1 MADKRPIVIGA
12 TDLGEISASDTIA
25 LSLTNITGSTATT
38 TVDPSADYIPLYD
51 ASATANRK
59 ATLHSIGAVIV
70 LPTTVRDC
78 SNTASEVSVIE
89 ATIPANGW
97 RDGHYVEIRGMI
109 EWRNLDGGS
118 PTLTTKI
125 KAGSS
130 YHTLGSATIG
140 GTGYTRVP
148 YRVLISRRGSS
159 LWVAGWDYAY
169 GMAAEWHPA
178 ALNEVIG
185 ADIYASGKKGGEI
198 ASLTFS
204 SDLTIALTAQWS
216 AASANRYY
224 NALDGEVLLR

>member
-1 MADKRPIVIGA
+1 MAEVKPLKLASGII
-12 TDLGEISASDTIA
+12 TELGSSDTIPVSA
-25 LSLTNITGSTATT
+25 IPLSSLGVVRVLTT
-38 TVDPSADYIPLYD
+38 TVR
-51 ASATANRK
+51 N
-59 ATLHSIGAVIV
+59 
-70 LPTTVRDC
+70 C

-89 ATIPANGW
+89 ATIPANGLA
-97 RDGHYVEIRGMI
+97 DGHYLELRGRI

-118 PTLTTKI
+118 PTITTRV

-130 YHTLGSATIG
+130 YLTLGSATIG
-140 GTGYTRVP
+140 GSGYTHIP
-148 YRVLISRRGSS
+148 YRVLMVRHGSS
-159 LWVAGWDYAY
+159 LWVTGWDYAY

-185 ADIYASGKKGGEI
+185 ADLYASGKKGGEI
-198 ASLTFS
+198 ASLDFT

>member
-1 MADKRPIVIGA
+1 MAEVKPLKLASGII
-12 TDLGEISASDTIA
+12 TELGSSDTIPVSA
-25 LSLTNITGSTATT
+25 IPLASLGVTRVLTT
-38 TVDPSADYIPLYD
+38 TVR
-51 ASATANRK
+51 N
-59 ATLHSIGAVIV
+59 
-70 LPTTVRDC
+70 C

-89 ATIPANGW
+89 ATIPANTLA
-97 RDGHYVEIRGMI
+97 DGHYIELRGRV

-140 GTGYTRVP
+140 GTGYTHIP
-148 YRVLISRRGSS
+148 YRVLMVRRGSS

-178 ALNEVIG
+178 ALNEIIG

>member
-1 MADKRPIVIGA
+1 MAEVKPLKLASGII
-12 TDLGEISASDTIA
+12 TELGSSDTIPVSA
-25 LSLTNITGSTATT
+25 IPLSSLGVVRVLTT
-38 TVDPSADYIPLYD
+38 TVR
-51 ASATANRK
+51 N
-59 ATLHSIGAVIV
+59 
-70 LPTTVRDC
+70 C

-89 ATIPANGW
+89 ATIPANTLA
-97 RDGHYVEIRGMI
+97 DGHYIELRGRV

-178 ALNEVIG
+178 ALNEIIG
-185 ADIYASGKKGGEI
+185 GDLYASGKKGGEI
-198 ASLTFS
+198 ASLDFT

>member
-1 MADKRPIVIGA
+1 MAEVKPLKLASGII
-12 TDLGEISASDTIA
+12 TELGSSDTIPVSA
-25 LSLTNITGSTATT
+25 IPLASLGVTRVLTT
-38 TVDPSADYIPLYD
+38 TVR
-51 ASATANRK
+51 N
-59 ATLHSIGAVIV
+59 
-70 LPTTVRDC
+70 C

-89 ATIPANGW
+89 ATIPANALA
-97 RDGHYVEIRGMI
+97 DGHYLELRGRI

-130 YHTLGSATIG
+130 SLTLGSATIG
-140 GTGYTRVP
+140 GSGYTHIP
-148 YRVLISRRGSS
+148 YRVLMVRHGSS
-159 LWVAGWDYAY
+159 LWVTGWDYAY

>member
-1 MADKRPIVIGA
+1 MAEVKPLKLASGII
-12 TDLGEISASDTIA
+12 TELGSSDTIPVSA
-25 LSLTNITGSTATT
+25 IPLSSLGVVRVLTT
-38 TVDPSADYIPLYD
+38 TVR
-51 ASATANRK
+51 N
-59 ATLHSIGAVIV
+59 
-70 LPTTVRDC
+70 C

-89 ATIPANGW
+89 ATIPANTLA
-97 RDGHYVEIRGMI
+97 DGHYIELRGRV

-118 PTLTTKI
+118 PTLTTRV

-130 YHTLGSATIG
+130 YLTLGSATIG
-140 GTGYTRVP
+140 GSGYTHIP
-148 YRVLISRRGSS
+148 YRVLMVRHGSS
-159 LWVAGWDYAY
+159 LWVTGWDYAY

-185 ADIYASGKKGGEI
+185 ADLYASGKKGGEI
-198 ASLTFS
+198 ASLDFT

>member
-1 MADKRPIVIGA
+1 MAEVKPLKLASGII
-12 TDLGEISASDTIA
+12 TELGSSDTIPVSA
-25 LSLTNITGSTATT
+25 IPLASLGVTRVLTT
-38 TVDPSADYIPLYD
+38 TVR
-51 ASATANRK
+51 N
-59 ATLHSIGAVIV
+59 
-70 LPTTVRDC
+70 C

-89 ATIPANGW
+89 ATIPANTLA
-97 RDGHYVEIRGMI
+97 DGHYIELRGRV

-198 ASLTFS
+198 TSLTFT

-224 NALDGEVLLR
+224 NALEGEVLLR

>member
-1 MADKRPIVIGA
+1 MAEVKPLKLASGII
-12 TDLGEISASDTIA
+12 TELGSSDTIPVSA
-25 LSLTNITGSTATT
+25 IPLSSLGVVRVLTT
-38 TVDPSADYIPLYD
+38 TVR
-51 ASATANRK
+51 N
-59 ATLHSIGAVIV
+59 
-70 LPTTVRDC
+70 C

-89 ATIPANGW
+89 ATIPANGLA
-97 RDGHYVEIRGMI
+97 DGHYLELRGRI

-118 PTLTTKI
+118 PTITTRV

-130 YHTLGSATIG
+130 YLTLGSATIG
-140 GTGYTRVP
+140 GSGYTHIP
-148 YRVLISRRGSS
+148 YRVLMVRHGSS

-178 ALNEVIG
+178 ALNEIIG

>member
-59 ATLHSIGAVIV
+59 ATLHSIGATIV

-78 SNTASEVSVIE
+78 SNTASEVLVIE
-89 ATIPANGW
+89 ATVPANGW

-118 PTLTTKI
+118 PTLTI
-125 KAGSS
+125 KAKVGSS
-130 YHTLGSATIG
+130 TLTLNTATIG
-140 GTGYTRVP
+140 GSGYTRIP
-148 YRVLISRRGSS
+148 YRLLLLRDGSS
-159 LWVAGWDYAY
+159 VWVTGWDYAY
-169 GMAAEWHPA
+169 SMAAEWHFA

-185 ADIYASGKKGGEI
+185 GDEFTSGKKGGEI
-198 ASLTFS
+198 ASVTFTA
-204 SDLTIALTAQWS
+204 DLTVAITATWS

-224 NALDGEVLLR
+224 NALVGEVILR

>member
-1 MADKRPIVIGA
+1 MAEVKPLKLASGII
-12 TDLGEISASDTIA
+12 TELGSSDTIPVSA
-25 LSLTNITGSTATT
+25 IPLASLGVTRVLTT
-38 TVDPSADYIPLYD
+38 TVR
-51 ASATANRK
+51 N
-59 ATLHSIGAVIV
+59 
-70 LPTTVRDC
+70 C

-89 ATIPANGW
+89 ATIPANTLA
-97 RDGHYVEIRGMI
+97 DGHYIELRGRV

-185 ADIYASGKKGGEI
+185 ADLYASGKKGGEI
-198 ASLTFS
+198 ASLDFT

>member
-1 MADKRPIVIGA
+1 MAEVKPLKLASGII
-12 TDLGEISASDTIA
+12 TELGSSDTIPVSA
-25 LSLTNITGSTATT
+25 IPLSSLGVVRVLTT
-38 TVDPSADYIPLYD
+38 TVR
-51 ASATANRK
+51 N
-59 ATLHSIGAVIV
+59 
-70 LPTTVRDC
+70 C

-89 ATIPANGW
+89 ATIPANTLA
-97 RDGHYVEIRGMI
+97 DGHYIELRGRV

-159 LWVAGWDYAY
+159 LWVAGWDYSQGFAPEY
-169 GMAAEWHPA
+169 HPA
-178 ALNEVIG
+178 AINEVIG
-185 ADIYASGKKGGEI
+185 ADLYASGKKGGEI

>member
-1 MADKRPIVIGA
+1 MAEVKPLKLASGII
-12 TDLGEISASDTIA
+12 TELGSSDTIPVSA
-25 LSLTNITGSTATT
+25 IPLSSLGVVRVLTT
-38 TVDPSADYIPLYD
+38 TVR
-51 ASATANRK
+51 N
-59 ATLHSIGAVIV
+59 
-70 LPTTVRDC
+70 C

-89 ATIPANGW
+89 ATIPANGLA
-97 RDGHYVEIRGMI
+97 DGHYLELRGRI

-118 PTLTTKI
+118 PTITTRV

-130 YHTLGSATIG
+130 YLTLGSATIG
-140 GTGYTRVP
+140 GSGYTHIP
-148 YRVLISRRGSS
+148 YRVLMVRHGSS
-159 LWVAGWDYAY
+159 LWVTGWDYAY

-185 ADIYASGKKGGEI
+185 ADLYASGKKGGEI
-198 ASLTFS
+198 ASLTFT

>member
-1 MADKRPIVIGA
+1 MARKILNGLVISGNS
-12 TDLGEISASDTIA
+12 SA
-25 LSLTNITGSTATT
+25 
-38 TVDPSADYIPLYD
+38 
-51 ASATANRK
+51 ASPHAGVG
-59 ATLHSIGAVIV
+59 LV
-70 LPTTVRDC
+70 LPVTVRNC

-89 ATIPANGW
+89 ATIPANTLA
-97 RDGHYVEIRGMI
+97 DGHYIELRGRV

-178 ALNEVIG
+178 ALNEIIG

>member
-1 MADKRPIVIGA
+1 MAEVKPLKLASGII
-12 TDLGEISASDTIA
+12 TELGSSDTIPVSA
-25 LSLTNITGSTATT
+25 IPLASLGVTRVLTT
-38 TVDPSADYIPLYD
+38 TVR
-51 ASATANRK
+51 N
-59 ATLHSIGAVIV
+59 
-70 LPTTVRDC
+70 C

-89 ATIPANGW
+89 ATIPANTLA
-97 RDGHYVEIRGMI
+97 DGHYIELRGRV

-118 PTLTTKI
+118 PTITTRV

-130 YHTLGSATIG
+130 YLTLGSATIG

-178 ALNEVIG
+178 ALNEIIG

>member
-1 MADKRPIVIGA
+1 MAEVKPLKLASGII
-12 TDLGEISASDTIA
+12 TELGSSDTIPVSA
-25 LSLTNITGSTATT
+25 IPLASLGVTRVLTT
-38 TVDPSADYIPLYD
+38 TVR
-51 ASATANRK
+51 N
-59 ATLHSIGAVIV
+59 
-70 LPTTVRDC
+70 C

-89 ATIPANGW
+89 ATIPANTLA
-97 RDGHYVEIRGMI
+97 DGHYIELRGRV

-148 YRVLISRRGSS
+148 YRVLMVRHGSS
-159 LWVAGWDYAY
+159 LWVTGWDYAY

-178 ALNEVIG
+178 ALNEIIG

>member
-1 MADKRPIVIGA
+1 MAEVKPLKLASGII
-12 TDLGEISASDTIA
+12 TELGSSDTIPVSA
-25 LSLTNITGSTATT
+25 IPLASLGVTRVLTT
-38 TVDPSADYIPLYD
+38 TVR
-51 ASATANRK
+51 N
-59 ATLHSIGAVIV
+59 
-70 LPTTVRDC
+70 C

-89 ATIPANGW
+89 ATIPANTLA
-97 RDGHYVEIRGMI
+97 DGHYIELRGRV

-130 YHTLGSATIG
+130 YLTLGSATIG
-140 GTGYTRVP
+140 GSGYTHIP
-148 YRVLISRRGSS
+148 YRVLMVRHGSS

-178 ALNEVIG
+178 ALNEIIG

>member
-1 MADKRPIVIGA
+1 MAEVKPLKLASGII
-12 TDLGEISASDTIA
+12 TELGSSDTIPVSA
-25 LSLTNITGSTATT
+25 IPLASLGVTRVLTT
-38 TVDPSADYIPLYD
+38 TVR
-51 ASATANRK
+51 N
-59 ATLHSIGAVIV
+59 
-70 LPTTVRDC
+70 C

-89 ATIPANGW
+89 ATIPANTLA
-97 RDGHYVEIRGMI
+97 DGHYIELRGRV

-140 GTGYTRVP
+140 GSGYTHIP
-148 YRVLISRRGSS
+148 YRVLMVRHGSS

-198 ASLTFS
+198 TSLTFT
-204 SDLTIALTAQWS
+204 SDLTIALAAQWS